1 MRKDGRNLVF
11 TARLTRSTFKSS
23 KLQKAAKFV
32 LAWHNKSLRPEVRL
46 SIVQAVTVDVLA
58 EHAGGNI
65 GEKTV
70 HLEIFSLFLFSVRQ
84 RVYGVP
90 GSTCWN
96 HLGIEMRL

>member
-1 MRKDGRNLVF
+1 VRKDGRKPVF
-11 TARLTRSTFKSS
+11 AARLARSTLKIS

-46 SIVQAVTVDVLA
+46 SIVQAVMVDVVA

-65 GEKTV
+65 GKQIV

-84 RVYGVP
+84 QVYAQPV
-90 GSTCWN
+90 
-96 HLGIEMRL
+96 GIILESR